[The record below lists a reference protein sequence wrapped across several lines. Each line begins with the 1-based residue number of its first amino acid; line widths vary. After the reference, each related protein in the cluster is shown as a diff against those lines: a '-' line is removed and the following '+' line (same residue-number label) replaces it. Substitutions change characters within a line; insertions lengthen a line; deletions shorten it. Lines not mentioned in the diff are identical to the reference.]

1 VSGFPRRNQVQ
12 KWVPAERAI
21 SDAVQAVEVMG
32 ADVRLTDAVILLG
45 RAQGRVADFVDGVPN
60 GEEFPRFAGSPGDEI
75 TAAVLAEGALDKP
88 RDLLDLCEDVVNYGG
103 LGKLE
108 YVRLAALAIRE
119 AKRLKAGGAT

>member
-1 VSGFPRRNQVQ
+1 VSDFPRRNQVQ

-60 GEEFPRFAGSPGDEI
+60 GEEFPRFEPSAQD
-75 TAAVLAEGALDKP
+75 
-88 RDLLDLCEDVVNYGG
+88 RVVA
-103 LGKLE
+103 
-108 YVRLAALAIRE
+108 AALAEVARQDE
-119 AKRLKAGGAT
+119 AKEPTEENSYISLGDAIKDATIGIRAAIALRLKAGDA